1 MPVASDGLLLLRGPV
16 RGGLAAATAGGR
28 VLLMDSRS
36 KWQVG
41 AVISWGV
48 SEGVRE

>member
-1 MPVASDGLLLLRGPV
+1 MQAAGGGSPLASDGFMLLRGPV

-28 VLLMDSRS
+28 VLLLDSRT

-41 AVISWGV
+41 
-48 SEGVRE
+48 EL